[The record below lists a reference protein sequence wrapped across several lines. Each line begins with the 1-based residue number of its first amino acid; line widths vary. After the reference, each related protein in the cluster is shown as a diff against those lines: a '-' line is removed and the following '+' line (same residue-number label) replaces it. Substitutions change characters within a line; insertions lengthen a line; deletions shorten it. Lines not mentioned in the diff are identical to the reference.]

1 MGNFDRGDRGD
12 RRDSRGPRREFSGS
26 RGGSG
31 GPRRESGGGGYGG
44 GSRNFDGPREMHD
57 AVCAECGQ
65 ECKVPFVPKEGR
77 DVFCRDCYAK
87 KRATAA

>member
-1 MGNFDRGDRGD
+1 MGNFDRGD
-12 RRDSRGPRREFSGS
+12 RRDSRGPRRDFND
-26 RGGSG
+26 R
-31 GPRRESGGGGYGG
+31 GPRRDFGGNRGGF
-44 GSRNFDGPREMHD
+44 RNEGPREMHD

-77 DVFCRDCYAK
+77 AVYCKDCYAK